1 LILSQPSNPEH
12 PQSKLQKLR
21 TKNTHNSA
29 ETHPHATY
37 KHKFTYIQNPEI
49 QTNQTYKEE
58 GILANAEE
66 NEVNKATKVEQNSQ
80 TKKSEEFLMLLG
92 EDFIADKMGI
102 LTILINVLIMPT

>member
-1 LILSQPSNPEH
+1 
-12 PQSKLQKLR
+12 LQKLR

-58 GILANAEE
+58 GILADAEE
-66 NEVNKATKVEQNSQ
+66 NEATKVEQNSQ
-80 TKKSEEFLMLLG
+80 TKKSEEFLRLLG
-92 EDFIADKMGI
+92 EDFIADNMGI
-102 LTILINVLIMPT
+102 LTILINVVIMPT